1 MGGRRGARPPLGS
14 PAPSRA
20 GLEGGKEET
29 PHTPRQTDGQ
39 NRHPAQPPGRLPL
52 TCCADAGSG
61 LRRVTHVV
69 QSFLTGL
76 GRVGWGTFI
85 LPAPPPPSRFCSLFP
100 LPIPAPSRSSGYTS
114 PLTCRFSVAL
124 TLGQGGLV
132 RPALPSSFA
141 LLHLF
146 GGAPEERQSVSCLSV
161 SCLAGRGR
169 NSHETEVEIWQYP
182 VINRRAAGPVIV
194 SCSKP

>member
-85 LPAPPPPSRFCSLFP
+85 LPAPPPLQVLLPLPLTHPCSLP
-100 LPIPAPSRSSGYTS
+100 LLRIYLSPHLPLLRGSDSRAGGSRPPGSPILVCSPASFRRSPGGETVCLLSVCLLSGWEGKEQSRN
-114 PLTCRFSVAL
+114 R
-124 TLGQGGLV
+124 GGNM
-132 RPALPSSFA
+132 A
-141 LLHLF
+141 
-146 GGAPEERQSVSCLSV
+146 VSC
-161 SCLAGRGR
+161 
-169 NSHETEVEIWQYP
+169 H
-182 VINRRAAGPVIV
+182 
-194 SCSKP
+194 K